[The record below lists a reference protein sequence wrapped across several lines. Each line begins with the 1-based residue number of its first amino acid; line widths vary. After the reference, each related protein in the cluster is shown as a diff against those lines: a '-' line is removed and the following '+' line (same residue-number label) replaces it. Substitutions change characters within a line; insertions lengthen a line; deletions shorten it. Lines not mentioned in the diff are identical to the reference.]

1 MLDETYV
8 QESDLRIW
16 VKNQEFGP
24 GSGSIKLFLLG
35 GGQGDCFHSRRVVST
50 PAGLFPLQRAFSR
63 VQTTLIFARLDEI
76 PVSSIFKFI
85 LSSYWEKVWSSPIL
99 EWKNP
104 FLEISPSE

>member
-1 MLDETYV
+1 MLRVHFFTLNYTLRLSAV
-8 QESDLRIW
+8 PQE
-16 VKNQEFGP
+16 VF
-24 GSGSIKLFLLG
+24 
-35 GGQGDCFHSRRVVST
+35 FHSRRVVST

-63 VQTTLIFARLDEI
+63 VQTTLIFARLEEI

-85 LSSYWEKVWSSPIL
+85 LSSYWEKVWSGPIL